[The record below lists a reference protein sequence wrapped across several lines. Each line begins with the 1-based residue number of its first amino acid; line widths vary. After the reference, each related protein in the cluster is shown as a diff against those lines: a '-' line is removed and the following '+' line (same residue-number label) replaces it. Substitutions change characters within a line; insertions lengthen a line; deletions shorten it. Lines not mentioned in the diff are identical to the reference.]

1 MDKYLS
7 NIEPPQSIPTNLVE
21 LQQREKV
28 LVNLLNDHRLKSPW
42 DQSALT
48 KTVSSN
54 QGRPKSS
61 STISSNERPTSAED
75 ENKYYDPWTSTA
87 SLFDFQSFLKPGK
100 EGTKYTMT
108 VSKSQIKHVS
118 AKETEQMVLE
128 KPHQGKE
135 HPEFTHMN
143 VDELKKTLEKVK
155 LQDDKTGC
163 THFERSQE
171 LNHELIKREQMGG
184 PLDDP
189 RRNVV
194 TSYFQ
199 EDPYFLPTTWGT
211 PVSRASRTSYR
222 ITPPVKVNAGPTGP
236 GGGAPCTP
244 VSINISNQMVPLAGQ
259 SPVADKNVDLFHRG
273 FVGMAALEEG

>member
-7 NIEPPQSIPTNLVE
+7 NIETPHSIPTNLLE

-28 LVNLLNDHRLKSPW
+28 LVGLLNDHRMKSPW

-48 KTVSSN
+48 KTVTSN

-61 STISSNERPTSAED
+61 SIISSSERPPPAEG
-75 ENKYYDPWTSTA
+75 ENRYYDPWTSSA
-87 SLFDFQSFLKPGK
+87 SLFDFGFLKPGK

-118 AKETEQMVLE
+118 AKETEQMALE

-143 VDELKKTLEKVK
+143 LDELKKTLEKVK

-171 LNHELIKREQMGG
+171 LNQELIKREQMGG
-184 PLDDP
+184 PPEDP
-189 RRNVV
+189 RHNIPPA
-194 TSYFQ
+194 YYQ
-199 EDPYFLPTTWGT
+199 EEQYLPPPLWGT

-244 VSINISNQMVPLAGQ
+244 VSINISNQMVPFAGQ

-273 FVGMAALEEG
+273 FLDVATLEEG